1 MFKLCQLKCWKSNW
15 YNFKCEYYIFI
26 SHLNYVY
33 YYMSMS
39 VCCVFVVFCAN
50 YIIICLNTKS
60 TGSLSWRLYCLTYQT
75 TLSFAYS
82 LYTPV
87 INVLKANFQM
97 ELKKYQEQ
105 MKKMRDG
112 PSKNMVKQK
121 ALRFENKHISKLT
134 LKTIAH
140 LFLPVTKS
148 VTTWNQHMY
157 HKLHT
162 SCFRLYAIKV

>member
-1 MFKLCQLKCWKSNW
+1 MFKYQVNWKPLMT
-15 YNFKCEYYIFI
+15 FI
-26 SHLNYVY
+26 LP
-33 YYMSMS
+33 
-39 VCCVFVVFCAN
+39 
-50 YIIICLNTKS
+50 
-60 TGSLSWRLYCLTYQT
+60 YQT
-75 TLSFAYS
+75 TLSFAYP

-148 VTTWNQHMY
+148 VTT
-157 HKLHT
+157 
-162 SCFRLYAIKV
+162 